1 MSAELMNLS
10 PDLKRLRDEGYSV
23 EIISN
28 FLLVH
33 DVPYVKSDKTISFG
47 TLVSTLTLAS
57 PERTAQPENHTCFF
71 IGEYP
76 CMNDGIPI
84 QGIKNRS
91 KNEILADGITVNH
104 LFSARPDTPYT
115 DYYEKFTTYI
125 SLISR
130 EAIVLNPEI
139 TAKAFRPIEMTAKD
153 SVFGYMDTNS
163 SRAKIDPVNN
173 KIKGLKIAIIG
184 LGGTGSYI
192 LDALAKS
199 PVAQIHLF
207 DGDLFL
213 QHNAFRAPGVA
224 SIDDLKKGQ
233 TKVAYFT
240 HKYQEI
246 HKGIFPHEI
255 YITEANVYELGQ
267 FDFVFVCID
276 RPSIKSFLFPKL
288 VEMKIPFVDTGIDV
302 ERGENG
308 LLAMI
313 RVTSGDANKN
323 DHLPNRV
330 SFAETEGENEYR
342 DNIQIVELN
351 MLNAAMALLRWK
363 RMFGFYQNLEQE
375 YHSLYSVNSSQLA
388 NNDNVT

>member
-1 MSAELMNLS
+1 MNLS

-33 DVPYVKSDKTISFG
+33 DVPYVKSNKTISFG

-153 SVFGYMDTNS
+153 SVFGYVDTNS

-342 DNIQIVELN
+342 NNIQIVELN

-363 RMFGFYQNLEQE
+363 RMFSFYQNLEQE

-388 NNDNVT
+388 NHDNVT